1 MFKIN
6 SFDKSLKYNGNIL
19 LKSAKRYSGTF
30 FTKTESGS
38 QLCLSYKN
46 GLLRSASKTKDNIL
60 NQHIYEYDSGENLI
74 NVKKNGKDVF
84 VKDIKHNIGLDYTRQ
99 ETINGVIGRTFNQAG
114 KLIRY
119 AISPKLLFGFI
130 KYTDDMSIETRYF
143 LNQAEYL
150 GKGRIQLKN
159 LQGDFILNNGVV
171 DKTIVRNSK
180 NGAISVIS
188 TDGNNY
194 TGTFKGA
201 NGNFCASM
209 NYIVDKKGHPIWVQ
223 ASDSANKWSYDKKVF
238 YDDFE
243 HKLREISS
251 ECNGKWFVENT
262 FDGHG
267 NVILSRKLNKS
278 GKVIQTTKS
287 KFNDDNLLVKE
298 SVYNQNNKLIE
309 KTINKYY
316 QDKSIKSCEITYY
329 DSLGSYKN
337 LFEYDENNHLFKFT
351 EIYDDFKT
359 ETFYDEN
366 DCIIKF
372 VEKDA
377 SNNIKSSKQHINK
390 DGECIK
396 TIVKDGLG
404 HERYHIEHLRKNKG
418 DVFKN
423 INIFLAPDNKLI
435 GKETIIHNNES
446 GFTKFIYTNQN
457 GKRIKYE
464 VLSDLIGDDV

>member
-6 SFDKSLKYNGNIL
+6 SFDKSLKYDGKIL
-19 LKSAKRYSGTF
+19 LKGAKRYSGTF
-30 FTKTESGS
+30 FTKTENGS

-46 GLLRSASKTKDNIL
+46 GLLRSASKTNGNIL

-74 NVKKNGKDVF
+74 NVKNNGKDVF
-84 VKDIKHNIGLDYTRQ
+84 VKEIKHNIGLYYTRQ

-171 DKTIVRNSK
+171 DKIIIRNSK
-180 NGAISVIS
+180 NGAISVINS
-188 TDGNNY
+188 DGNNY
-194 TGTFKGA
+194 TGTFKSA
-201 NGNFCASM
+201 NGNFSASM
-209 NYIVDKKGHPIWVQ
+209 NYIVDKKGNPIWVQ
-223 ASDSANKWSYDKKVF
+223 ASDSANKWCYDKKVF
-238 YDDFE
+238 YDDFG

-251 ECNGKWFVENT
+251 ECNGKWFIENT
-262 FDGHG
+262 FDGYG
-267 NVILSRKLNKS
+267 NVILSRRLNKS
-278 GKVIQTTKS
+278 GKIIQTTKS
-287 KFNDDNLLVKE
+287 TFNEDNLLVKE
-298 SVYNQNNKLIE
+298 SVYNQKNKLVE

-316 QDKSIKSCEITYY
+316 PDKSIKSREITYY
-329 DSLGSYKN
+329 DSLGMYKN
-337 LFEYDENNHLFKFT
+337 LSEYDENKHLIKFS

-372 VEKDA
+372 VEKDTN
-377 SNNIKSSKQHINK
+377 NNIKSSKQYINK

-396 TIVKDGLG
+396 TIVKDGFG
-404 HERYHIEHLRKNKG
+404 NERYHIDHLIKNKG
-418 DVFKN
+418 YVLKN
-423 INIFLAPDNKLI
+423 INVFLSPDNRLI
-435 GKETIIHNNES
+435 GKEFIIHNNES

-464 VLSDLIGDDV
+464 VLSGLLGDDV

>member
-6 SFDKSLKYNGNIL
+6 SFDKSLKYDGKIL
-19 LKSAKRYSGTF
+19 LKGAKRYSGTF
-30 FTKTESGS
+30 FTKTEIGS
-38 QLCLSYKN
+38 LLCLNYKN
-46 GLLRSASKTKDNIL
+46 GLLHSASKTKDNIL
-60 NQHIYEYDSGENLI
+60 NQHLYEYDSSGNLI

-84 VKDIKHNIGLDYTRQ
+84 VKEIKHHIGLDYTRQ

-119 AISPKLLFGFI
+119 VISPKLLFGFI
-130 KYTDDMSIETRYF
+130 KYTDDISIETRYF

-171 DKTIVRNSK
+171 DKTIIRNSK

-188 TDGNNY
+188 SEGNNY
-194 TGTFKGA
+194 TCIFKSA
-201 NGNFCASM
+201 NGNFSANM
-209 NYIVDKKGHPIWVQ
+209 NYIVDKKGNPIWVQ
-223 ASDSANKWSYDKKVF
+223 ASDSANKWNYDKKVF
-238 YDDFE
+238 YDDFG
-243 HKLREISS
+243 HKFREISS
-251 ECNGKWFVENT
+251 ECNGKWFIENT
-262 FDGHG
+262 FDGKG
-267 NVILSRKLNKS
+267 NVIFSRRLNKF
-278 GKVIQTTKS
+278 GKTIQTTKS
-287 KFNDDNLLVKE
+287 IFNKDNLLVKE

-309 KTINKYY
+309 KTVNKYY
-316 QDKSIKSCEITYY
+316 PNKSIKSCEITYY

-337 LFEYDENNHLFKFT
+337 LSEYDENKHLIKLS

-377 SNNIKSSKQHINK
+377 KNNIKSSKQYINK

-404 HERYHIEHLRKNKG
+404 NERYHIDHLRKNKSN
-418 DVFKN
+418 VLKN
-423 INIFLAPDNKLI
+423 INVFLFPNNNLI
-435 GKETIIHNNES
+435 GKEFIIQNNES
-446 GFTKFIYTNQN
+446 GFTKFIYTNKD

-464 VLSDLIGDDV
+464 ALCDLLGDDI